1 MAARR
6 SRTRRASARALPGRC
21 ISPICAIP
29 TATKSSDSIAFPPD
43 LLRIRIDEGRP
54 ERAAL
59 FTSSVLQ
66 PIAQPNG
73 TALQHLAA
81 GQGHRG
87 YRRRHTRVLVARVEN
102 ARRAF
107 GTVDGAADR
116 KADLVDQAGP

>member
-29 TATKSSDSIAFPPD
+29 TATKSSDSIAFLPD
-43 LLRIRIDEGRP
+43 PSRIRIDEGRP

-66 PIAQPNG
+66 PVTEPNR

-81 GQGHRG
+81 RQGHRG
-87 YRRRHTRVLVARVEN
+87 DRCRYARVAVARIKD

-107 GTVDGAADR
+107 GTVDGGADR
-116 KADLVDQAGP
+116 KADLVD